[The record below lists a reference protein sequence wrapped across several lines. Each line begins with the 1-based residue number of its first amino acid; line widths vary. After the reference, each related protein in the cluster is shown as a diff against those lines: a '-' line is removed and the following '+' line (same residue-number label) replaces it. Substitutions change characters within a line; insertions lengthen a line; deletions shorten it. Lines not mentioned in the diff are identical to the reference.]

1 MSTFPR
7 TTADVQR
14 LEAEA
19 KAKEKAET
27 PKHSVYDSAQFQN
40 QRQVAR
46 ETIAAAQKKGGKKG
60 SRSQKSRR
68 RSLRKRNQSRRR

>member
-46 ETIAAAQKKGGKKG
+46 ETIAAAQKKGKKG